1 MIVFACLFIVAFAST
16 WGPMVWT
23 VTGEMYPYRHRATC
37 MSISTASNWTWNFL
51 LAFFTPFITSA
62 IDFRYGYVFAACCLG
77 AAATVYFFLLESSGR
92 TLEEIDTMYIL
103 HVKPTKS
110 SKWQAPEGEDLEAV
124 QKAATGQVGEKAG
137 ADHVEDGV
145 RGRKDE
151 L

>member
-1 MIVFACLFIVAFAST
+1 M
-16 WGPMVWT
+16 
-23 VTGEMYPYRHRATC
+23 
-37 MSISTASNWTWNFL
+37 
-51 LAFFTPFITSA
+51 
-62 IDFRYGYVFAACCLG
+62 
-77 AAATVYFFLLESSGR
+77 YFFLLESSGR

-110 SKWQAPEGEDLEAV
+110 SKWQAPEGDDLEAV
-124 QKAATGQVGEKAG
+124 QKAATGPVSEMAG